1 MKDSCEEAVGE
12 AKEWRTEEKRESSE
26 EMEGVNVGV
35 GVVEQYVEE
44 TVEERTGSVYVET
57 WRTKLW
63 EERS

>member
-1 MKDSCEEAVGE
+1 
-12 AKEWRTEEKRESSE
+12 
-26 EMEGVNVGV
+26 MEGVNVGV

-44 TVEERTGSVYVET
+44 TVEERTGRVYVET

>member
-1 MKDSCEEAVGE
+1 
-12 AKEWRTEEKRESSE
+12 
-26 EMEGVNVGV
+26 MEGVNVGV